1 MKPRKAHFRGTFWST
16 TRHPFLSPPPFCLPR
31 HSETPQLVISILIA
45 CTPNINYSPIP
56 CLFLQFFAS
65 FPQFFFVGP
74 QHQPPPACF
83 AQVLILSTAG
93 RTLVPSQNWR
103 FLVHADVW
111 CHQYAGMSVQVFISK
126 ETHPIDTI
134 ESRVFFLRL
143 MTQGRGGVRMGNPPP
158 AKIGFLQFQL

>member
-16 TRHPFLSPPPFCLPR
+16 TRHPFLSPPLFVYPGTPRPPSWSYPSWLRALP
-31 HSETPQLVISILIA
+31 ISIILRFRA
-45 CTPNINYSPIP
+45 
-56 CLFLQFFAS
+56 FFCNFCK
-65 FPQFFFVGP
+65 FPTIFFVGP
-74 QHQPPPACF
+74 QYQPPPACF

-143 MTQGRGGVRMGNPPP
+143 MTQGRGGGAN
-158 AKIGFLQFQL
+158 G